1 MESLLSD
8 VNAVVGVTGSF
19 IADRKGKLLARALP
33 PTYDGAAV
41 ELVARTMMQ
50 TFTGLETARRRKVG
64 DIDVVFKEGRLIM
77 KPFGEGCV
85 GIVTVPRI
93 NVALLNLT
101 ASAAVRRIHE
111 EIKQRAAAQ
120 PEPAAIPR
128 AAAPAAPAAPAPAAQ
143 VAAALVAAAP
153 VKAGSPR
160 EAAALDIVQTARDR
174 KLVLRVMG
182 DTAVR
187 LRCPTAS
194 TFPPTEN
201 DEILELV
208 TRGRQSADVEHL
220 MKERGI
226 NAESRF
232 NMLHASERLRF
243 VEPEARL
250 PIEVFLDA
258 FEAFHRIEL
267 ADRLQLDEV
276 TLPLSDLLLLELQVV
291 DSTPQEQKRILSLLA
306 DHAVGDG
313 ADNIDPARITE
324 VCADDWGWYK
334 TVTVNLENAIKVAPT
349 MLKGEQPG
357 IVEQRARQLIKGI
370 EDAPKSMGWQIRARL
385 GERRPWYNVPE

>member
-8 VNAVVGVTGSF
+8 LNAVVGVTGSF
-19 IADRKGKLLARALP
+19 IADRKGKILARALP
-33 PTYDGAAV
+33 STYDGAAL

-64 DIDVVFKEGRLIM
+64 DIDTIFKEGRLIM
-77 KPFGEGCV
+77 KPFGDGCV

-101 ASAAVRRIHE
+101 ANVAVRKIHE

-120 PEPAAIPR
+120 PEAVAPPPS
-128 AAAPAAPAAPAPAAQ
+128 AAPAAPVVPAAAAP
-143 VAAALVAAAP
+143 VAAAP
-153 VKAGSPR
+153 LKAGSPR
-160 EAAALDIVQTARDR
+160 ESAALDIVQAARDR
-174 KLVLRVMG
+174 KLALRVMG

-194 TFPPTEN
+194 SFPPTEN
-201 DEILELV
+201 DEILELI
-208 TRGRQSADVEHL
+208 TRGRHSSDVEHL
-220 MKERGI
+220 LKERTI
-226 NAESRF
+226 NPESRF
-232 NMLHASERLRF
+232 NMLHGSERLRF

-258 FEAFHRIEL
+258 FEAFHRLEL

-276 TLPLSDLLLLELQVV
+276 TLPLADLLLLELQVV
-291 DSTPQEQKRILSLLA
+291 DFTPQEQKRILSLLA

-313 ADNIDPARITE
+313 AESIDQARMTE
-324 VCADDWGWYK
+324 ICGDDWGWYK
-334 TVTVNLENAIKVAPT
+334 TVTMNLENAIKVAPT
-349 MLKGEQPG
+349 LLKGEQPG
-357 IVEQRARQLIKGI
+357 LVEQRARQLIKAI
-370 EDAPKSMGWQIRARL
+370 EDAPKSMGWQVRARL

>member
-19 IADRKGKLLARALP
+19 IADRKGKILARALP
-33 PTYDGAAV
+33 PTYDGVAV

-111 EIKQRAAAQ
+111 EIKQRVAAQ
-120 PEPAAIPR
+120 PEAAAPPR
-128 AAAPAAPAAPAPAAQ
+128 AAAAEAPAAPAPA
-143 VAAALVAAAP
+143 VPVAAAP
-153 VKAGSPR
+153 VKVGSPR
-160 EAAALDIVQTARDR
+160 ETAALDIVQAARDR
-174 KLVLRVMG
+174 KLALRVIG

-208 TRGRQSADVEHL
+208 ARGRQSADVERL

-232 NMLHASERLRF
+232 NLLHASERLRF

-258 FEAFHRIEL
+258 FEAFHRLEL
-267 ADRLQLDEV
+267 ADRIQLDEV

-313 ADNIDPARITE
+313 ADDIDPARITE

-334 TVTVNLENAIKVAPT
+334 TVTMNLENAIKVAPT

-370 EDAPKSMGWQIRARL
+370 EDAPKSMGWQVRARL

>member
-8 VNAVVGVTGSF
+8 VNAVIGVTGSF
-19 IADRKGKLLARALP
+19 IADRKGKILARALP
-33 PTYDGAAV
+33 PTYDGASL

-64 DIDVVFKEGRLIM
+64 DIDVVFKDGRLLIR
-77 KPFGEGCV
+77 PFGDGCV
-85 GIVTVPRI
+85 GILTAPRI

-101 ASAAVRRIHE
+101 ANVAVRKIHE
-111 EIKQRAAAQ
+111 ETKQRAAAQ
-120 PEPAAIPR
+120 PATAAPR
-128 AAAPAAPAAPAPAAQ
+128 AAVPAAPAAA
-143 VAAALVAAAP
+143 VP

-160 EAAALDIVQTARDR
+160 ESAALDIVQAAHGRR
-174 KLVLRVMG
+174 LALRVMG

-187 LRCPTAS
+187 LRCPTAVI
-194 TFPPTEN
+194 FPATEN

-208 TRGRQSADVEHL
+208 ARGRASAEVEGL

-226 NAESRF
+226 HAETRF

-243 VEPEARL
+243 VEPEAKL

-258 FEAFHRIEL
+258 FESFHRLEL
-267 ADRLQLDEV
+267 AERLQLDEV
-276 TLPLSDLLLLELQVV
+276 TLPLADLLLLELQVV
-291 DSTPQEQKRILSLLA
+291 DSTPQDQKRILCLLA
-306 DHAVGDG
+306 DHDLGSG
-313 ADNIDPARITE
+313 ADSMDPARIVE

-334 TVTVNLENAIKVAPT
+334 TVTMNLGNVIKVAPT
-349 MLKGEQPG
+349 LLKGDQPAL
-357 IVEQRARQLIKGI
+357 VEQRARQLIKAI
-370 EDAPKSMGWQIRARL
+370 EDTPKSMGWQVRARL

>member
-1 MESLLSD
+1 MESVLSD

-19 IADRKGKLLARALP
+19 VADRKGKVLARALP
-33 PTYDGAAV
+33 PTYDGASL

-64 DIDVVFKEGRLIM
+64 DIDMVFKEGRLIM
-77 KPFGEGCV
+77 KPFGDGCV

-101 ASAAVRRIHE
+101 ASAAVRKIHDE
-111 EIKQRAAAQ
+111 VKQRAAVQ
-120 PEPAAIPR
+120 PEVVAPVA
-128 AAAPAAPAAPAPAAQ
+128 AAAPA
-143 VAAALVAAAP
+143 VAVAAAP
-153 VKAGSPR
+153 VKPTSPR
-160 EAAALDIVQTARDR
+160 EAAALDIVHAARDR
-174 KLVLRVMG
+174 KLAMRVMG

-194 TFPPTEN
+194 AFPPTED

-208 TRGRQSADVEHL
+208 ARGRQSPDVGHL

-226 NAESRF
+226 NPESRF
-232 NMLHASERLRF
+232 NMLHGSERLRF
-243 VEPEARL
+243 VEPEAKL

-276 TLPLSDLLLLELQVV
+276 TLPLADLLLLELQVV
-291 DSTPQEQKRILSLLA
+291 DSTPQEQTRILSLLA
-306 DHAVGDG
+306 DHTVGAG
-313 ADNIDPARITE
+313 ADSIDPARMTE
-324 VCADDWGWYK
+324 ICADDWGWYK
-334 TVTVNLENAIKVAPT
+334 TVTMNLENAIKVAPT
-349 MLKGEQPG
+349 LLKGEQPG
-357 IVEQRARQLIKGI
+357 TVEQRARQLIKAI
-370 EDAPKSMGWQIRARL
+370 EEAPKSMGWQVRARL
-385 GERRPWYNVPE
+385 GDRRPWYNVPE

>member
-1 MESLLSD
+1 MESVLSD
-8 VNAVVGVTGSF
+8 VNAVIGVTGSF
-19 IADRKGKLLARALP
+19 VADRKGKVLARALP
-33 PTYDGAAV
+33 PTYDGASL

-64 DIDVVFKEGRLIM
+64 DIDMVFKEGRLIM
-77 KPFGEGCV
+77 KPFGDGCV

-101 ASAAVRRIHE
+101 ASAAVRKIHDE
-111 EIKQRAAAQ
+111 VKQRAAVQ
-120 PEPAAIPR
+120 PEVVAPVA
-128 AAAPAAPAAPAPAAQ
+128 AAAPSVA
-143 VAAALVAAAP
+143 VAATP
-153 VKAGSPR
+153 VKPTSPR
-160 EAAALDIVQTARDR
+160 EAAALDIVHAARDR
-174 KLVLRVMG
+174 KLAMRVMG

-194 TFPPTEN
+194 AFPPTED

-208 TRGRQSADVEHL
+208 ARGRQSPDVGNL

-226 NAESRF
+226 NPESRF
-232 NMLHASERLRF
+232 NMLHGSERLRF
-243 VEPEARL
+243 VEPEAKL

-276 TLPLSDLLLLELQVV
+276 TLPLADLLLLELQVV

-306 DHAVGDG
+306 DHTVGAG
-313 ADNIDPARITE
+313 ADSIDPARMAEI
-324 VCADDWGWYK
+324 CADDWGWYK
-334 TVTVNLENAIKVAPT
+334 TVTMNLENAIKVAPT
-349 MLKGEQPG
+349 LLKGEQPG
-357 IVEQRARQLIKGI
+357 TVEQRARQLIKAI
-370 EDAPKSMGWQIRARL
+370 EEAPKSMGWQVRARL
-385 GERRPWYNVPE
+385 GDRRPWYNVPE

>member
-1 MESLLSD
+1 MESVLSD
-8 VNAVVGVTGSF
+8 VNAVIGVTGSF
-19 IADRKGKLLARALP
+19 VADRKGKVLARALP
-33 PTYDGAAV
+33 PTYDGASL

-64 DIDVVFKEGRLIM
+64 DIDMVFKEGRLIM
-77 KPFGEGCV
+77 KPFGDGCV

-101 ASAAVRRIHE
+101 ASAAVRKIHDE
-111 EIKQRAAAQ
+111 VKQRAAVQ
-120 PEPAAIPR
+120 PEVVAPVA
-128 AAAPAAPAAPAPAAQ
+128 AAAPA
-143 VAAALVAAAP
+143 VAVAAAP
-153 VKAGSPR
+153 VKPTSPR
-160 EAAALDIVQTARDR
+160 EAAALDIVHAARDR
-174 KLVLRVMG
+174 KLAMRVMG

-194 TFPPTEN
+194 AFPPTED

-208 TRGRQSADVEHL
+208 ARGRQSPDVGNL

-226 NAESRF
+226 NPESRF
-232 NMLHASERLRF
+232 NMLHGSERLRF
-243 VEPEARL
+243 VEPEAKL

-276 TLPLSDLLLLELQVV
+276 TLPLADLLLLELQVV

-306 DHAVGDG
+306 DHTVGAG
-313 ADNIDPARITE
+313 ADSIDPARMAEI
-324 VCADDWGWYK
+324 CADDWGWYK
-334 TVTVNLENAIKVAPT
+334 TVTMNLENAIKVAPT
-349 MLKGEQPG
+349 LLKGEQPG
-357 IVEQRARQLIKGI
+357 TVEQRARQLIKAI
-370 EDAPKSMGWQIRARL
+370 EEAPKSMGWQVRARL
-385 GERRPWYNVPE
+385 GDRRPWYNVPE

>member
-1 MESLLSD
+1 MESLLND
-8 VNAVVGVTGSF
+8 VNAVIGVTGSF
-19 IADRKGKLLARALP
+19 IADRKGKILARALP
-33 PTYDGAAV
+33 PAYDGAV
-41 ELVARTMMQ
+41 LELVARTMMQ

-64 DIDVVFKEGRLIM
+64 DIDVIFKEGRLIM
-77 KPFGEGCV
+77 KPFGDGCV

-101 ASAAVRRIHE
+101 ASAVVRKIHE
-111 EIKQRAAAQ
+111 EVKQRAAAQ
-120 PEPAAIPR
+120 PESAVPAAS
-128 AAAPAAPAAPAPAAQ
+128 AAPAPAEP
-143 VAAALVAAAP
+143 VVAAP

-160 EAAALDIVQTARDR
+160 ETTALEFVQAARDR

-187 LRCPTAS
+187 LRCPSAS
-194 TFPPTEN
+194 AFPSTEN

-208 TRGRQSADVEHL
+208 ARGRQSADVERL
-220 MKERGI
+220 MKERGT
-226 NAESRF
+226 NPESRF

-267 ADRLQLDEV
+267 ADRLQLDDV
-276 TLPLSDLLLLELQVV
+276 TLPLADLLLLELQVV
-291 DSTPQEQKRILSLLA
+291 DSTPQGQKRILSLLA
-306 DHAVGDG
+306 DHEVGNG
-313 ADNIDPARITE
+313 ADNIDPARIVE
-324 VCADDWGWYK
+324 LCADDWGWYK
-334 TVTVNLENAIKVAPT
+334 TVTMNLENAIKAAAT
-349 MLKGEQPG
+349 LLKGEQPR
-357 IVEQRARQLIKGI
+357 IVEQRARQLIKAI
-370 EDAPKSMGWQIRARL
+370 EEAPKSMGWQVRARL

>member
-1 MESLLSD
+1 MESLLGD

-19 IADRKGKLLARALP
+19 IADRKGKILARAMP
-33 PTYDGAAV
+33 PTYDGAAL

-64 DIDVVFKEGRLIM
+64 DIDMVFKDGRLVM

-101 ASAAVRRIHE
+101 ASAAVRKIHE
-111 EIKQRAAAQ
+111 EIKQRAAVQ
-120 PEPAAIPR
+120 PEVVAPPAAVPV
-128 AAAPAAPAAPAPAAQ
+128 ATAVAPSAPP
-143 VAAALVAAAP
+143 VAAAP
-153 VKAGSPR
+153 VKPASPR
-160 EAAALDIVQTARDR
+160 ETAALDLVQAARDR
-174 KLVLRVMG
+174 KFALRIMG

-187 LRCPTAS
+187 LRCPSAS
-194 TFPPTEN
+194 AFPPTEN
-201 DEILELV
+201 DEILELIA
-208 TRGRQSADVEHL
+208 RGRQSSEVERL

-226 NAESRF
+226 NPESRF

-258 FEAFHRIEL
+258 FEAFHRLEL
-267 ADRLQLDEV
+267 ADRLQQDEV
-276 TLPLSDLLLLELQVV
+276 TLPLADLLLLELQVV
-291 DSTPQEQKRILSLLA
+291 EFTPQVQKRILSLFA
-306 DHAVGDG
+306 DHTVGAGVDS
-313 ADNIDPARITE
+313 IDPARITE

-334 TVTVNLENAIKVAPT
+334 TVTMNLENAIKVAPT
-349 MLKGEQPG
+349 LLKAEQLG
-357 IVEQRARQLIKGI
+357 LVEQRARQLIKAI
-370 EDAPKSMGWQIRARL
+370 EEAPKSMGWQVRARL

>member
-19 IADRKGKLLARALP
+19 IADRKGKILARALP

-120 PEPAAIPR
+120 PEAAAPPR
-128 AAAPAAPAAPAPAAQ
+128 AAAAEAPAAPAPA
-143 VAAALVAAAP
+143 VPVAAAP
-153 VKAGSPR
+153 VKVGSPR
-160 EAAALDIVQTARDR
+160 ETAALDIVQAARDR
-174 KLVLRVMG
+174 KLALRVMG

-258 FEAFHRIEL
+258 FEAFHRLEL
-267 ADRLQLDEV
+267 ADRLQLDEL

-306 DHAVGDG
+306 DHAVGNG
-313 ADNIDPARITE
+313 ADSIDPARIIE

-334 TVTVNLENAIKVAPT
+334 TVTMNLENAIKIAPT
-349 MLKGEQPG
+349 LLKGEQPG

-370 EDAPKSMGWQIRARL
+370 EDAPKSIGWQVRARL

>member
-19 IADRKGKLLARALP
+19 IADRKGKILARALP

-120 PEPAAIPR
+120 PEAAAPPR
-128 AAAPAAPAAPAPAAQ
+128 AAAAEAPTAPAPA
-143 VAAALVAAAP
+143 VPVAAAP
-153 VKAGSPR
+153 VKVGSPR
-160 EAAALDIVQTARDR
+160 ETAALDIVQAARDR
-174 KLVLRVMG
+174 KLALRVIG

-258 FEAFHRIEL
+258 FEAFHRLEL

-313 ADNIDPARITE
+313 ADDIDPARITE

-334 TVTVNLENAIKVAPT
+334 TVTMNLENAIKVAPT

-370 EDAPKSMGWQIRARL
+370 EDAPKSMGWQVRARL